1 MSTLHAFFEAIQK
14 NTAIDFDSPDVKDI
28 SAAVEELLHRY
39 TRKLNE
45 SNDLFQI
52 AHIQPCGSMV
62 EKTAVWR
69 SIRRVENLSDMDEKY
84 FEFDFLAVLEKSE
97 EISLKEVC
105 PGCRTVDYRDETT
118 CKINLKKSVEME
130 STFHCELHKSIA
142 ALCNCFTS
150 NYSNADSSKAKTC
163 SFLPSSDQTANG
175 CMECT
180 VYRKTGFLHIAT
192 GRKTS
197 HLYTVD
203 GVKCSFPLNW
213 TSTTNNLVA
222 PTTKTL
228 QKTQVLKTLR
238 IYIDLLP
245 SFKVLH
251 SNTGVQPDFIV
262 AKTCCSCRSKD
273 SWRFS
278 NCLTEIDV
286 MTKKISPY
294 HRKCYTTLK
303 FLNELCGFSD
313 SGYHLKTMVLK
324 HCTKCTENNNYA
336 KCIEDILGKLES
348 TYVGSSLE
356 TFANKV
362 RFGLANAA
370 QFRNIEII
378 EAKLQIIRNYLEFGE
393 SNTAVQFSVEKCV
406 SIIKDFEPSLGVPM
420 PNLYSTVCTAEEFCM
435 SSYESELRE
444 LKNWLDKQQD

>member
-1 MSTLHAFFEAIQK
+1 MSTLHAFFDAVQA
-14 NTAIDFDSPDVKDI
+14 NTAINFDSPEVKDI
-28 SAAVEELLHRY
+28 TAAVEELLHRY
-39 TRKLNE
+39 TRKLNG

-52 AHIQPCGSMV
+52 SHIQPCGSMV

-84 FEFDFLAVLEKSE
+84 FEFDFLAVLEKSDE
-97 EISLKEVC
+97 VSLKEVC
-105 PGCRTVDYRDETT
+105 PGCRTVAHRDETT
-118 CKINLKKSVEME
+118 SKTNLNKSVEME
-130 STFHCELHKSIA
+130 NTFHCELHKAIA

-150 NYSNADSSKAKTC
+150 KYSNLEPSKIKTC
-163 SFLPSSDQTANG
+163 SFLSSSDHG

-192 GRKTS
+192 GIDTS
-197 HLYTVD
+197 HAHTVD
-203 GVKCSFPLNW
+203 GVKCSFPLIW
-213 TSTTNNLVA
+213 TSTTNSLVA

-251 SNTGVQPDFIV
+251 SNSGVQPDFIV

-294 HRKCYTTLK
+294 HRKCYTILK

-378 EAKLQIIRNYLEFGE
+378 EAKLQIISNYLEFGE
-393 SNTAVQFSVEKCV
+393 SNNAVQFSVENCV

-420 PNLYSTVCTAEEFCM
+420 PNLYSTVCTAKEFCM

-444 LKNWLDKQQD
+444 FKNWLDRQQE